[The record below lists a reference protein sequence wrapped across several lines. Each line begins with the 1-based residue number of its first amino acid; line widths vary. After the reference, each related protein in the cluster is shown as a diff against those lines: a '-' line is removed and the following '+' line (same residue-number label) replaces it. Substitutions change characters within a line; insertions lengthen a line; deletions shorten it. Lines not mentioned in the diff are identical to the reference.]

1 MSSKSRLQKGAA
13 EPGNTQDEPEKSIPA
28 AHRIAFNC
36 PDRLIDQHELEI
48 RIGEGKTAIFD
59 KLADPSSGLPRPIKH
74 GRVNRW
80 LLREVND
87 YIAKRVAERDADLGV
102 AA

>member
-1 MSSKSRLQKGAA
+1 MIAKPDLLKGIHRATTSA
-13 EPGNTQDEPEKSIPA
+13 PEKPIPA
-28 AHRIAFNC
+28 SHRAAFDC

-48 RIGEGKTAIFD
+48 RLCEGKTSIFE
-59 KLADPSSGLPRPIKH
+59 KLADPTSGLPRPLKH

-80 LLREVND
+80 VLREVND
-87 YIAKRVAERDADLGV
+87 YIARRVAERDAALGV

>member
-1 MSSKSRLQKGAA
+1 MSSKSRLKKGAA
-13 EPGNTQDEPEKSIPA
+13 NSCSANDDPEKPIPA
-28 AHRIAFNC
+28 AHRVAFNC

-48 RIGEGKTAIFD
+48 RICEGKTSIFD

-80 LLREVND
+80 LLREVNE
-87 YIAKRVAERDADLGV
+87 YIARRVAERDADLQV

>member
-1 MSSKSRLQKGAA
+1 MSSKSGPQKGAA
-13 EPGNTQDEPEKSIPA
+13 ESRNTFVEPGNPIPP
-28 AHRIAFNC
+28 AHLVAFNS
-36 PDRLIDQHELEI
+36 PERLIDQHELEI

-87 YIAKRVAERDADLGV
+87 YIARRVAERDADLQV

>member
-1 MSSKSRLQKGAA
+1 MTSKQKALMSAASIGNSKPFA
-13 EPGNTQDEPEKSIPA
+13 PIPP
-28 AHRIAFNC
+28 AHRVAFNC

-48 RIGEGKTAIFD
+48 RIGEGKTSIFD
-59 KLADPSSGLPRPIKH
+59 KLADPTSGLPRPIKH

-87 YIAKRVAERDADLGV
+87 YIAQRVAERDADIV
-102 AA
+102 KEAA